1 LLCLWTYRM
10 NTKLIAL
17 AHRHTN
23 KYKTKSTSFWLLYI
37 LKRRSIVS
45 NTSYRTLNIRSKYK
59 CLHVISPERNKAIL
73 TWLFKILS
81 ICENP
86 TYIMVINIYKINF
99 DRPPHLKK
107 IPEALIITPELRH
120 LYIQTDRH
128 KFSNLNLD
136 RLYITRPK
144 RLDTS
149 KRRHAILHVKN
160 SVLPSAANSAAK
172 LAHLRVEN
180 RRTWTVDRGRQSLL

>member
-1 LLCLWTYRM
+1 MFTEQLNNLL
-10 NTKLIAL
+10 N
-17 AHRHTN
+17 
-23 KYKTKSTSFWLLYI
+23 I

-73 TWLFKILS
+73 TWIIQNIVDLWKS
-81 ICENP
+81 
-86 TYIMVINIYKINF
+86 NIYHASAIQNKF
-99 DRPPHLKK
+99 WPPPSFKK
-107 IPEALIITPELRH
+107 TSWSLNYFPGITTSL
-120 LYIQTDRH
+120 QTDRH
-128 KFSNLNLD
+128 KFSNRNLY

-160 SVLPSAANSAAK
+160 SVLPSAAIKKNRKKISSWWECNIRIIIII
-172 LAHLRVEN
+172 RVSE
-180 RRTWTVDRGRQSLL
+180 TVQ

>member
-1 LLCLWTYRM
+1 M

-23 KYKTKSTSFWLLYI
+23 KYKTKSTSFWLLNI

-73 TWLFKILS
+73 TWIIQNIVDLWKS
-81 ICENP
+81 
-86 TYIMVINIYKINF
+86 NIYHASAIQNKF
-99 DRPPHLKK
+99 WPPPSFKK
-107 IPEALIITPELRH
+107 TSWSLNYFPGITTSL
-120 LYIQTDRH
+120 QTDRH
-128 KFSNLNLD
+128 KFSNRNLD

-149 KRRHAILHVKN
+149 KRRHAILHVKGIHP
-160 SVLPSAANSAAK
+160 LHWRHK
-172 LAHLRVEN
+172 
-180 RRTWTVDRGRQSLL
+180 SLECPPD